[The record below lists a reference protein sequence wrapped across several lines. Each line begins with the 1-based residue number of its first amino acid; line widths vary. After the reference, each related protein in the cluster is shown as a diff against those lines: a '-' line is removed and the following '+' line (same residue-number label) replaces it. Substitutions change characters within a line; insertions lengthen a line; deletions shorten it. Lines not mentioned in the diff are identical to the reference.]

1 MLEKKRIKSKI
12 HFFDSLGS
20 SFQSIFSHKMRSIL
34 TLLGIII
41 GVFAVV
47 TMFSSIYGLKM
58 MITEKMESMGWNNS
72 LIIYPS
78 TGDERSGSRHRAF
91 RFRYINRE
99 AKPLTLEDYQM
110 LKAETEAKSIYGYIN
125 SWQRFLHKD
134 NEEWLR
140 LNATNNEFFHNKTYN
155 IKTGRLFMAFEEDNA
170 MKVCIVGHYFVEKYF
185 PADNPLGKF
194 LTIGQNRFKI
204 IGVLGE
210 DQLNSAGMD
219 FNRWE
224 RRHDLGAVYI
234 PLSTG
239 AKYLRNENAID
250 YIYIQAFDGNHY
262 WKLKTQVTQKLL
274 AKHNMAHDFTFNDV
288 GAFMYQIT
296 NEIGEM
302 MKKWNITLSAIASI
316 SLIVGGIGLFSTLL
330 ISINERM
337 MEIGIRK
344 SIGATNFNILTL
356 FLMEAIIL
364 ALIGALIG
372 VGFSSGLIMIITKAI
387 NFNFPI
393 PVEGILLGLGFAIL
407 IGLVSG
413 LYPAIKASRIDP
425 IKAIYYFE

>member
-1 MLEKKRIKSKI
+1 MHIFEGI
-12 HFFDSLGS
+12 GS
-20 SFQSIFSHKMRSIL
+20 SFQNIFSHKMRSTL
-34 TLLGIII
+34 TLLGIVI

-47 TMFSSIYGLKM
+47 TMFSSIYGLKQ

-78 TGDERSGSRHRAF
+78 TGEGNKGHRRRSF

-99 AKPLTLEDYQM
+99 AKPLTIDDYQM
-110 LKAETEAKSIYGYIN
+110 LKSETKSNSIYGYIN
-125 SWQRFLHKD
+125 SWQRLQLKN
-134 NEEWLR
+134 NEEWQR
-140 LNATNNEFFHNKTYN
+140 LNATNNEFFKNKTYN
-155 IKTGRLFMAFEEDNA
+155 IESGRLFMAFEEVNA
-170 MKVCIVGHYFVEKYF
+170 LKVCIVGHYFVEKYF
-185 PADNPLGKF
+185 SKDDPIGKF

-210 DQLNSAGMD
+210 DALNSAGMD
-219 FNRWE
+219 FNSWE

-239 AKYLRNENAID
+239 AKYLRNDNAID

-262 WKLKTQVTQKLL
+262 WKLKTEISQKLL
-274 AKHNMAHDFTFNDV
+274 AKHSMAHDFTFNDV
-288 GAFMYQIT
+288 GALMYQIT
-296 NEIGEM
+296 NEINEKM
-302 MKKWNITLSAIASI
+302 DQWNKALTAIASI

-344 SIGATNFNILTL
+344 SIGATNTDILSL
-356 FLMEAIIL
+356 FLTEAIIL
-364 ALIGALIG
+364 AMMGALIG
-372 VGFSSGLIMIITKAI
+372 VGISSALIMIIAKAI

-393 PVEGILLGLGFAIL
+393 PTLGILLGLGFAFV
-407 IGLVSG
+407 IGLISG

>member
-1 MLEKKRIKSKI
+1 M
-12 HFFDSLGS
+12 HFFESFGS
-20 SFQSIFSHKMRSIL
+20 SFQNIFSHKMRSIL

-47 TMFSSIYGLKM
+47 TMFSTIYGLKQ

-78 TGDERSGSRHRAF
+78 TGQENSRSRQRNF

-99 AKPLTLEDYQM
+99 AKPLTIDDYLM
-110 LKAETEAKSIYGYIN
+110 LRSETTSKSIYGYIN
-125 SWQRFLHKD
+125 TWQRFQYKD

-140 LNATNNEFFHNKTYN
+140 LNGTNNEFFINKTYG
-155 IKTGRLFMAFEEDNA
+155 IRSGRLFMAFEEANA
-170 MKVCIVGHYFVEKYF
+170 AKVCIVGHYFVEKYF
-185 PADNPLGKF
+185 PKDDPLDKF

-204 IGVLGE
+204 IGILEE

-239 AKYLRNENAID
+239 AKYLRNDNAID
-250 YIYIQAFDGNHY
+250 YIYIQAFDGKHY
-262 WKLKTQVTQKLL
+262 WKLKTEVTQKLL

-288 GAFMYQIT
+288 GAMLYQIT

-344 SIGATNFNILTL
+344 SIGATNADILTL

-364 ALIGALIG
+364 ALLGALIG
-372 VGFSSGLIMIITKAI
+372 VGISSSLILVIGKALKFS
-387 NFNFPI
+387 FPVPI
-393 PVEGILLGLGFAIL
+393 EGIFLGLGFAVV